1 MGDTRGQYTYQ
12 QILAKMTD
20 EEPKLVFSLL
30 CRRIKRKRISVR
42 VHIYRLEQESG
53 WTLEVE
59 DQQGGST
66 VWDDKFDT
74 DEAAL
79 EEVMKVIETEGI
91 ETFLVD
97 QGKPTLH

>member
-1 MGDTRGQYTYQ
+1 M
-12 QILAKMTD
+12 D
-20 EEPKLVFSLL
+20 EEHKLVLSLL
-30 CRRIKRKRISVR
+30 CRRIRRKRSSVR
-42 VHIYRLEQESG
+42 VHIYRLEHESN

-59 DQQGGST
+59 DQGGGST

-97 QGKPTLH
+97 QNKPTLH

>member
-1 MGDTRGQYTYQ
+1 MN
-12 QILAKMTD
+12 D
-20 EEPKLVFSLL
+20 EERKLVFSLL
-30 CRRIKRKRISVR
+30 CRRIRRSRTSIR
-42 VHIYRLEQESG
+42 VHIYRLERQSH

-97 QGKPTLH
+97 QNKPTLH